1 MDRPATLLNMPTYSV
16 VATEQPGIPPD
27 VQREILRIVAAV
39 EYGSVE
45 IVIHGKQVVQIE
57 TRQKK
62 RFESDGKTIR

>member
-1 MDRPATLLNMPTYSV
+1 MPTHSV
-16 VATEQPGIPPD
+16 AVAEQPGIPPD
-27 VQREILRIVAAV
+27 VQREILRIVAGV

-62 RFESDGKTIR
+62 RFDAGGGAVR

>member
-1 MDRPATLLNMPTYSV
+1 MNKLALLLNMPIHSV
-16 VATEQPGIPPD
+16 AAAEQPGLSPE
-27 VQREILRIVAAV
+27 VQREILRIVAGV

-62 RFESDGKTIR
+62 RFEADGRMVR